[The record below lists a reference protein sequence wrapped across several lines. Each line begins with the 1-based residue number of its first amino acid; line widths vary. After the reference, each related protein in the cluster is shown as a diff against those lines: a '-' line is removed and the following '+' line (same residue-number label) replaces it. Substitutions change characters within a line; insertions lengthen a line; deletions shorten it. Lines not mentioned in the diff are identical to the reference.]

1 MRLVEGDTE
10 GIKLRGSFVGIP
22 PRRHQPGL
30 CLYFCARNKWLH
42 QTEHLRLCHW
52 EARLGPVRRQ
62 GLTGSGA
69 VRSHWSHCCE
79 GALAPAVTA
88 SGTGSVTAQE
98 SQE

>member
-10 GIKLRGSFVGIP
+10 GIKPRGSFVGNP
-22 PRRHQPGL
+22 PRRYQLRL

-42 QTEHLRLCHW
+42 QTEHLRPCHW
-52 EARLGPVRRQ
+52 EAGLGPVRRQ
-62 GLTGSGA
+62 GLTGSRA
-69 VRSHWSHCCE
+69 VRSHWSRRCE

-88 SGTGSVTAQE
+88 SGTGSVTAPE